1 MAKYRVVRKPIY
13 RSAGRSMQQP
23 DGSYKVMD
31 REETLHVGALVDDP
45 PELLSFPDRFQAVE
59 VIEVEKPQ
67 NAVRPRAQDPYA
79 PAEAPNVMTVDVN
92 QTIFEREPGTLT
104 PEEREQVLK
113 QRLAAVDSRYATPQG
128 PEDVEKEKQDQAAQ
142 AKMKSAPSRHQQAE
156 DKK

>member
-1 MAKYRVVRKPIY
+1 
-13 RSAGRSMQQP
+13 
-23 DGSYKVMD
+23 
-31 REETLHVGALVDDP
+31 
-45 PELLSFPDRFQAVE
+45 
-59 VIEVEKPQ
+59 
-67 NAVRPRAQDPYA
+67 
-79 PAEAPNVMTVDVN
+79 MTVDVN